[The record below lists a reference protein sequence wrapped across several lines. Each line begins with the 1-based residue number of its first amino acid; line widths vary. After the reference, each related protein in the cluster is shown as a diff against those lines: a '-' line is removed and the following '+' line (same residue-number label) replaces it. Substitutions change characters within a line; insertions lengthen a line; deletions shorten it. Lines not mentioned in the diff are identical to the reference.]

1 MRLWPLK
8 SAGIK
13 TGPFLWLALFSGTVI
28 VAFILFPL
36 IEMVNQ
42 PSLNSLGEAISDRD
56 VVNSIWLSISASGTA
71 ALLSLVF
78 GTPFAYLLARRD
90 FYGKKFLESVIDL
103 PIMIPHP
110 VVGIAI
116 LSIAGRN
123 HWLGKA
129 MQQIGIEIMGTFTGI
144 VTVLTFVGLPFYI
157 NTAKAGFEA
166 IPERLENVSRSL
178 GAKAAGTFFRVTLP
192 LGWRSM
198 VVGMI
203 MCTARAVSEFGAIV
217 IVAYHPMVAP
227 VMIYERFTAYG
238 LKYSQPVAVWLI
250 LVCLLLFLLLR
261 FFSTPMKKNVCF
273 RSKIYVSSSAALLC
287 RISVCH

>member
-1 MRLWPLK
+1 MRSFKTLGWPGNK
-8 SAGIK
+8 AGSN
-13 TGPFLWLALFSGTVI
+13 TACFFWLTACSTTVI

-36 IEMVNQ
+36 IEMVSQ
-42 PSLNSLGEAISDRD
+42 PSFDSLIETISDRD
-56 VVNSIWLSISASGTA
+56 VIHSIWLSISTSACA
-71 ALLSLVF
+71 ALISLVF
-78 GTPFAYLLARRD
+78 GTPFAYLLSRHQ
-90 FYGKKFLESVIDL
+90 FYGKKLLESVIDL

-123 HWLGKA
+123 HWLGRA
-129 MQQIGIEIMGTFTGI
+129 MQQIGIEIMGTFTGL
-144 VTVLTFVGLPFYI
+144 VTVLTFVGLPFYV
-157 NTAKAGFEA
+157 NTTKAGFEA
-166 IPERLENVSRSL
+166 IPARLEKVSRSL
-178 GAKAAGTFFRVTLP
+178 GASMAETFFRVTLP

-203 MCTARAVSEFGAIV
+203 MCMARAVSEFGAVV

-250 LVCLLLFLLLR
+250 FVCLVLFLCLR
-261 FFSTPMKKNVCF
+261 FFSMPVKKA
-273 RSKIYVSSSAALLC
+273 YD
-287 RISVCH
+287 